1 MKIKQRIKHFVDLCM
16 AVALLLLMAY
26 SLIGEEAH
34 EWIGVTMFTLVIIHN
49 SLNINWYRNLSKG
62 RYTLLRVL
70 QTILDFSILLGMI
83 GLMISGIIMS
93 RYVFVS
99 LPIDG
104 GMSFARML
112 HMICAYWSFVMM
124 SFHVGFHFNMMM
136 AVMRKSARIKQ
147 SSKSRA
153 IVLRIAA
160 VFLCAYGLH
169 AFIQRQIG
177 SYMFLQNM
185 FVFFDFNEPL
195 VFFLIDYIAIMGMF
209 ICVGHYLSGAI
220 RRLSSRKPLLR
231 IGIKTKEN

>member
-16 AVALLLLMAY
+16 AVALLFLMAY

-49 SLNINWYRNLSKG
+49 SLNINWYRNLFKG
-62 RYTLLRVL
+62 RYTPLRVL

-99 LPIDG
+99 LPIDV

-147 SSKSRA
+147 SSKSRT

-160 VFLCAYGLH
+160 VFLCAYGVH

-195 VFFLIDYIAIMGMF
+195 AYFLIDYIAIMGMF
-209 ICVGHYLSGAI
+209 ICAGHYLSGAI
-220 RRLSSRKPLLR
+220 GRLSSRKPLLR